1 MAHSE
6 KVSQTPRGRGGAL
19 HGDRSDKGSSPLG
32 TAIFAALRIL
42 DPVLQYGILSP
53 GPTSLAAPILG
64 LFGGTP
70 LPLES
75 APMALGLSPWR
86 LTLLG
91 MSLLGSLKGIFYL
104 FYVSETKM
112 PVKTALLVG
121 IFKAFS
127 TTVNSL
133 MFCAAATSATSS
145 YKPDAVTGWHPILS
159 IACAVFTVGITV
171 ETVSELQR
179 RSFKKDPS
187 GRGVGKVYTGGLF
200 RVARHIN
207 YGGYTIWKAAAGLAA
222 SGWGWGGLTLLWLLA
237 EFRRRGI
244 PALDAY
250 CEKRVCH
257 SSPAD
262 GRRLCWML
270 NFCLVW

>member
-1 MAHSE
+1 MTNSE
-6 KVSQTPRGRGGAL
+6 KISQTPRGRAGAL

-53 GPTSLAAPILG
+53 GPSSLAAPILG

-75 APMALGLSPWR
+75 APVALGLSPWR

-104 FYVSETKM
+104 FFVSETKM

-159 IACAVFTVGITV
+159 IACAIFTVGITV

-200 RVARHIN
+200 QFARHIN
-207 YGGYTIWKAAAGLAA
+207 YGGYTIWKAATGLAA

-244 PALDAY
+244 PALDTY
-250 CEKRVCH
+250 CEKRYGEEW
-257 SSPAD
+257 D
-262 GRRLCWML
+262 QFKRRTRWKMIP
-270 NFCLVW
+270 FFY